1 MIVGAVFIPSPP
13 LLLADVDV
21 EGLLDDVRAASI
33 ELLSELLPDAQQ
45 IIAIGS
51 ADETVWF
58 DEGGIGTSRGLGGRA
73 DYAIGS
79 GTAVLPLPLT
89 IAAFVLQ
96 AAGADQATV
105 ALSVGRTTSH
115 ADRGLLAKGLIER
128 SADVAT
134 VLLVVGDGSATR
146 TEKAPGYIQPD
157 ALNFDSVVSAA
168 LAAADFQTL
177 AEIPQEQAD
186 RLWCQGLPAWQVAA
200 LACQH
205 LKQGELILE
214 TAPFGV
220 NYLVASWRPWQK
232 P

>member
-13 LLLADVDV
+13 LLLADVDT

-33 ELLSELLPDAQQ
+33 ELLSEFLPEAQQ

-51 ADETVWF
+51 SDQTTWF
-58 DEGGIGTSRGLGGRA
+58 EEGGIGTSKGLGGHA
-73 DYAIGS
+73 DYAIGT
-79 GTAVLPLPLT
+79 GTATLPLPLT
-89 IAAFVLQ
+89 IAAFALQ
-96 AAGADQATV
+96 AAGADQPTL
-105 ALSVGRTTSH
+105 ALSVGKQTTSTE
-115 ADRGLLAKGLIER
+115 RGLIAKEVEARAGDLP
-128 SADVAT
+128 T

-177 AEIPQEQAD
+177 VEFTQDQAD

-200 LACQH
+200 LAAQH
-205 LKQGELILE
+205 LKQGELVLE

-220 NYLVASWRPWQK
+220 NYLVASWRPWHR

>member
-1 MIVGAVFIPSPP
+1 MIVGAVFIPSSP

-33 ELLSELLPDAQQ
+33 ELLSEFLPDARQ

-51 ADETVWF
+51 ADETAWF
-58 DEGGIGTSRGLGGRA
+58 DEGGIGTSKGLGGHA
-73 DYAIGS
+73 DFSIGA
-79 GTAVLPLPLT
+79 GTATLPLALT
-89 IAAFVLQ
+89 IAAFVLE
-96 AAGADQATV
+96 AAGADQPIL
-105 ALSVGRTTSH
+105 ALSVGKQTTSTE
-115 ADRGLLAKGLIER
+115 RGLIAQEVQAR
-128 SADVAT
+128 AADVPT

-157 ALNFDSVVSAA
+157 ALNFDAVVSAA

-177 AEIPQEQAD
+177 VEITQEQAE

-200 LACQH
+200 LAGQH
-205 LKQGELILE
+205 LKQGELALE